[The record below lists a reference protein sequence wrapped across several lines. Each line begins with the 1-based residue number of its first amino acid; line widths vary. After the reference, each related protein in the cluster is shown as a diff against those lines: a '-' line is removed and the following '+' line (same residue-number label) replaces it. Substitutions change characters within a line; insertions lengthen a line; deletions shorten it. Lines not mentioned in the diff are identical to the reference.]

1 MSASSNNP
9 QEALVESVNKLNLS
23 ESGEGKE
30 QNVRIF
36 SILLFLVQ
44 KNTFCKKR
52 EIVNGDHDWLAP
64 RVSASSQP
72 PNYIS

>member
-36 SILLFLVQ
+36 SILLFLV
-44 KNTFCKKR
+44 KKTLFVKK
-52 EIVNGDHDWLAP
+52 EK
-64 RVSASSQP
+64 
-72 PNYIS
+72 